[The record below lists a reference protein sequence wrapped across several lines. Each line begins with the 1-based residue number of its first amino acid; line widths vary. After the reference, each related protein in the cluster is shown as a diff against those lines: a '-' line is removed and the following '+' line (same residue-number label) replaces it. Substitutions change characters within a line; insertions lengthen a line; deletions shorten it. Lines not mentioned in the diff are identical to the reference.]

1 MAKIP
6 AVIWGGFQN
15 SDPKLAEFGMKR
27 LEGRVSYLATI
38 QSNGAPRVH
47 PVTPHFD
54 GTTCFIYMEPTSLKG
69 NDLRRDP
76 RYALHCGVEDN
87 DGGEGE
93 FGMRGRAVQIQDGN
107 RVAELFQ
114 TALAAGFHPKDRYI
128 VFEMLIEIAFS
139 TTYAPDG
146 TPFRKTWKSA

>member
-6 AVIWGGFQN
+6 AVIWRDFQN
-15 SDPKLAEFGMKR
+15 SDPQMAAFGMKR
-27 LEGRVSYLATI
+27 LEGRTSYLATI
-38 QSNGAPRVH
+38 QISGAPRLH

-54 GTTCFIYMEPTSLKG
+54 GPTCFVYMEPTSLKG
-69 NDLRRDP
+69 GDLRRDP

-93 FGMRGRAVQIQDGN
+93 FGLRGRAVQIQDGN

-114 TALAAGFHPKDRYI
+114 AALAAGFHPKDRYI
-128 VFEMLIEIAFS
+128 VFEMLIEIAFL
-139 TTYAPDG
+139 TTYAPD
-146 TPFRKTWKSA
+146 

>member
-1 MAKIP
+1 MD
-6 AVIWGGFQN
+6 WRDLQN
-15 SDPKLAEFGMKR
+15 SDPQLAEFGMKR
-27 LEGRVSYLATI
+27 LAGRVCYLATI

-54 GTTCFIYMEPTSLKG
+54 GTTCFIYMEPTSPKG

-93 FGMRGRAVQIQDGN
+93 FGVRGRAAPIQDGP
-107 RVAELFQ
+107 RIAELFQ
-114 TALAAGFHPKDRYI
+114 SARAAGFHPKERYV
-128 VFEMLIEIAFS
+128 VFELQIDIAFS
-139 TTYAPDG
+139 TMYAPDG
-146 TPFRKTWKSA
+146 TPLRKTWKRV